1 MRSVPGT
8 IRSGGEMCVQ
18 IIFKEL
24 PILEIMFLEF
34 GQEVTFF
41 LSETNTSEVT
51 DCCLPVCFIYL
62 AL

>member
-1 MRSVPGT
+1 
-8 IRSGGEMCVQ
+8 MCVR

-34 GQEVTFF
+34 GQEITFF
-41 LSETNTSEVT
+41 LPERNTSEVT
-51 DCCLPVCFIYL
+51 DCCLPVFLIYL

>member
-1 MRSVPGT
+1 
-8 IRSGGEMCVQ
+8 MCVR

-34 GQEVTFF
+34 GQEITFF
-41 LSETNTSEVT
+41 LSERNTSEVT
-51 DCCLPVCFIYL
+51 DCCLPVFLIYL